1 MRRKTLKHG
10 TLEFSVDYNLDCEDF
25 ELTNVNDKDLTED
38 VDSQWVTN
46 YVHGLSEKI
55 KEFYPSEH
63 RTEGT
68 IHLCGDH
75 MLMKYRSFKSPDW
88 DNFEDVD
95 LGVVDM
101 VPFVYTT

>member
-1 MRRKTLKHG
+1 MRRKKLKVG

-25 ELTNVNDKDLTED
+25 TLTNVNDKDLTEV

-46 YVHGLSEKI
+46 YVHGLSDKI
-55 KEFYPSEH
+55 KEFYPSQH

-68 IHLCGDH
+68 IHLCGDY

-88 DNFEDVD
+88 DNFEDID
-95 LGVVDM
+95 LGVVEM
-101 VPFVYTT
+101 IPFVYTT

>member
-1 MRRKTLKHG
+1 MRRKTLRHG

-25 ELTNVNDKDLTED
+25 TLTDVKDRDLTEN
-38 VDSQWVTN
+38 VNFMWVTN
-46 YVHGLSEKI
+46 YVHGLSDKI
-55 KEFYPSEH
+55 KEFYPSQH

-68 IHLCGDH
+68 IHLCGDY